1 MILTVTLNPAVDK
14 TYTAALLLPGQV
26 NRMKT
31 VRNLPGGKGINVT
44 KLLRQYGHEVMAC
57 GFLGG
62 YNGAFIRKSMEEL
75 RVDCR
80 FTETAEETRCSIN
93 VIAEDGYI
101 TELLEPGPGI
111 SEAELAC
118 FKEGYRKALQ
128 EAELVVLSGSV
139 AGGISADIYG
149 DLIRMAS
156 EAGKKTFLDT
166 SGEPLVLGAAA
177 GPCMIKPNLKELEY
191 LAGHKIKGVEDAAEV
206 ALRFKDQGV
215 ETVVVSMGRKG
226 LLAVRG
232 EEALWAR
239 APKVRTVNTV
249 GCGDSVVG
257 SWVMSYLRQDSLEDS
272 LRQAAAI
279 AAANAATMESGT
291 ISRELA
297 EELASQIEISSLK

>member
-111 SEAELAC
+111 SEAELSC

-191 LAGHKIKGVEDAAEV
+191 LAGHKIKGVEDAAE
-206 ALRFKDQGV
+206 AAIRFKDRGL

-232 EEALWAR
+232 EEVLWAR
-239 APKVRTVNTV
+239 APQVRTVNTV

-257 SWVMSYLRQDSLEDS
+257 SWVMSYLRQDSLADS

-291 ISRELA
+291 ISRALA